1 MRNVLFFAL
10 MLSSIMLVSA
20 HVKKNRDGNDE
31 KKNYVENVRGIKMKM
46 IYVKGGTFIMGNT
59 SDEGGHSNERPATEI
74 YLDSYY
80 IGAFEVTQKQW
91 NIIMKGEDIADK
103 EDNMPITCVSW
114 NEATLF
120 CDKLSQLTGKN
131 YKLPT
136 EEQWEY
142 AALAGESN
150 NKKYSGGDKLKD
162 VAWYKSNSEESVH
175 PVGLKKP
182 NQLGIYD
189 MSGNVYEW
197 CIDNYNSY
205 IRKYDKSKD
214 KNIGINKVLRGGCWS
229 DYASNCRATYRSFEI
244 ESCANGKIGLRVVLI
259 P

>member
-10 MLSSIMLVSA
+10 MLSFIVLISA
-20 HVKKNRDGNDE
+20 HAKKNRQGKDE
-31 KKNYVENVRGIKMKM
+31 KNYVENVMGIKLEM
-46 IYVKGGTFIMGNT
+46 IYVNGGTFIMGNT
-59 SDEGGHSNERPATEI
+59 SEKGGCSDERPITEI

-91 NIIMKGEDIADK
+91 NIIMRGENIAD
-103 EDNMPITCVSW
+103 ENDNLPITYVSW

-142 AALAGESN
+142 AALAGEN
-150 NKKYSGGDKLKD
+150 DNKMYSGGSNIKK
-162 VAWYKSNSEESVH
+162 VAWYFQNSEGTVH
-175 PVGLKKP
+175 QVGLKAP
-182 NQLGIYD
+182 NKLGIYD

-205 IRKYDKSKD
+205 IRKYDFSKE
-214 KNIGINKVLRGGCWS
+214 NNVGSYKVLRGGCWS
-229 DYASNCRATYRSFEI
+229 DYASNCRATYRCFEI
-244 ESCANGKIGLRVVLI
+244 ESCANGKIGFRVVLI

>member
-10 MLSSIMLVSA
+10 MLSSIVMLSA
-20 HVKKNRDGNDE
+20 HVKKNGKE
-31 KKNYVENVRGIKMKM
+31 KETKSYVENVKGIDLKM

-59 SDEGGHSNERPATEI
+59 SDVGGCVDERPVTEVF
-74 YLDSYY
+74 LDSYY
-80 IGAFEVTQKQW
+80 IGAFEVTEKQW
-91 NIIMKGEDIADK
+91 NMIMKEEYVADENNNFPK
-103 EDNMPITCVSW
+103 TYVSW
-114 NEATLF
+114 KEAVLF

-142 AALAGESN
+142 AALAGDNN
-150 NKKYSGGDKLKD
+150 NKMYSGGSDIKK
-162 VAWYKSNSEESVH
+162 VAWYNLNSEESAH
-175 PVGLKKP
+175 PVGLKLP
-182 NQLGIYD
+182 NKLGIYD

-205 IRKYDKSKD
+205 IRKYDNRKEN
-214 KNIGINKVLRGGCWS
+214 NIGIYKVLRGGCWS
-229 DYASNCRATYRSFEI
+229 DYASNCRATYRSYEI
-244 ESCANGKIGLRVVLI
+244 ESCANNKIGFRVVCM